1 MAKVL
6 LVEDTFAL
14 RLSVAANLRGAGF
27 DVVAVGSAEEA
38 DQVRD
43 DGIDVVVLDWM
54 LPGRS
59 GLDLLRQW
67 RSEGIRT
74 PVILLTA
81 RDAISDRVEGLDGG
95 ADDYLVKPFATEE
108 LVARLR
114 VQLRRSP
121 PAGGETWLGSRRL
134 DLDRE
139 LVSGPDGEVR
149 LTTREA
155 ELLRYLL
162 ARVGQTVPREQL
174 QADVWGYAESVLTRA
189 VDNTVRRL
197 RPKIED
203 DPAQPRHLLTVH
215 GSGYRLER

>member
-27 DVVAVGSAEEA
+27 EVVAVGSAEEA

-43 DGIDVVVLDWM
+43 DSTDAVVLDWM

-215 GSGYRLER
+215 GSGYRLEQ

>member
-1 MAKVL
+1 MNACHPRILTQTTEDAPAKH
-6 LVEDTFAL
+6 T
-14 RLSVAANLRGAGF
+14 SAA
-27 DVVAVGSAEEA
+27 
-38 DQVRD
+38 
-43 DGIDVVVLDWM
+43 
-54 LPGRS
+54 
-59 GLDLLRQW
+59 
-67 RSEGIRT
+67 SE
-74 PVILLTA
+74 VILLTA
-81 RDAISDRVEGLDGG
+81 RDSISDRVKGLEGG

-114 VQLRRSP
+114 VQLRRST
-121 PAGGETWLGSRRL
+121 PAAGESWLGDRRL

-174 QADVWGYAESVLTRA
+174 QTDVWGYADSVLTRA

-215 GSGYRLER
+215 GSGYRLEK